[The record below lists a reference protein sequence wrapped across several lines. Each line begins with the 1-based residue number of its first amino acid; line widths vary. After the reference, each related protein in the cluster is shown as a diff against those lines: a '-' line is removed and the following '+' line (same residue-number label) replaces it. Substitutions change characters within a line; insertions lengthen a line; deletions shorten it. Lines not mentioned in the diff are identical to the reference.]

1 MSAATNAPGGEPPL
15 LRDDYELRFEQREH
29 YLYAHVKGEHD
40 SVAISTAYWTDIAQ
54 RCQEIDARRLLVV
67 EDLAERAQV
76 LDVYEI
82 AAGLVA
88 LGFSRIRIAFVDL
101 QLEELPMMLFGETVA
116 RNRGIDG
123 RVFRDIASAAAW
135 LESSDP

>member
-1 MSAATNAPGGEPPL
+1 MNSSTKAPGGEPAL
-15 LRDDYELRFEQREH
+15 VRDEYELRFEQREH

-40 SVAISTAYWTDIAQ
+40 SVAISTAYWTDVAT
-54 RCQEIDARRLLVV
+54 RCHELDAHRLLVV

-88 LGFSRIRIAFVDL
+88 LGFARIRIAFVDL
-101 QLEELPMMLFGETVA
+101 HLEELPMMLFGETVA

-123 RVFRDIASAAAW
+123 RVFRDVASAAAW